1 VRLGT
6 VRDVTHDLPT
16 TEQDLRAQALR
27 SLKKKRDFRSHL
39 VAYVLVNALL
49 IGIWAVTGAGFFW
62 PVFPLL
68 GWGIAVGFNAWD
80 VFGRRPITEEEIL
93 REQERLRRSA

>member
-1 VRLGT
+1 MI
-6 VRDVTHDLPT
+6 HDAPAA
-16 TEQDLRAQALR
+16 ESDLRAQAIR

-49 IGIWAVTGAGFFW
+49 VVIWAVTSGGFFW
-62 PVFPLL
+62 PVFPLI

-80 VFGRRPITEEEIL
+80 AYGRRPITEDEIL
-93 REQERLRRSA
+93 REQERLRR